1 MKTDDS
7 DPLRNVLSPYASP
20 TYEPARGRSHTVAHE
35 DKEMR
40 GGKISFMGQETT
52 LTDISEFLIKHDS
65 TVE

>member
-20 TYEPARGRSHTVAHE
+20 SYEPARGRSQTVAH
-35 DKEMR
+35 DDR
-40 GGKISFMGQETT
+40 GGKIAFMGQETT